1 MLAQGRSFSG
11 RERNCCFLN
20 TGRQRFATI
29 SAVSGLDY
37 PDDGRAVAVTDWDQD
52 GDLDLWISNRNAPR
66 LRLFRNDSPA
76 HNHYLT
82 VRLIGDGKTTPRDAI
97 GARIEVEVEPPGP
110 YRMVKT
116 LRAGEG
122 FLSQSSKRVHF
133 GLGESSQIRKVVIRW
148 PGGASQEYAGLEVDR
163 RYELVQGSVDPRML
177 PPVNRTLAVAP
188 STPRLPSST
197 PEARIPM
204 LTRLPV
210 GKHVYDTF
218 EGSEEILDFDVAAA
232 NGQSILLALWA
243 SWCPSCLAELHEL
256 DERADE
262 LRSAGI
268 RVVALSIEGLEGE
281 KSDPS
286 EAATLVRK
294 LELPFPTGLARRE
307 LLDVLQEH
315 QNQQF
320 FLRRQ
325 WPLPCSFLFDE
336 QGRLAILYR
345 GKADVDVLIAD
356 TAQLRD
362 EHDYVRRF
370 TFAASLPGRAIDS
383 PWTARSTHSADLGKR
398 YRVARSL
405 ESANRLEDAVAMLL
419 SLLEDDPQNAVA
431 HLRLANVFLRQGQLE
446 RALDHCQK
454 ALAEEP
460 AAPGLHNVKGMIYSQ
475 SQRHDLATKSYRK
488 AIELRP
494 DFPEAHNNLGN
505 LLAAKGDLRSA
516 AKHFQ
521 RAIEVDA
528 DMAEA
533 HNNLGRLYSMRGKRD
548 QAIQHLQKALH
559 IDPNFAEA
567 FNNLGTTY
575 ALMGDYSRAASFYQ
589 KALEKNPKYD
599 EARKNLQ
606 RAQARLGGGRN

>member
-1 MLAQGRSFSG
+1 
-11 RERNCCFLN
+11 
-20 TGRQRFATI
+20 
-29 SAVSGLDY
+29 
-37 PDDGRAVAVTDWDQD
+37 
-52 GDLDLWISNRNAPR
+52 
-66 LRLFRNDSPA
+66 
-76 HNHYLT
+76 
-82 VRLIGDGKTTPRDAI
+82 
-97 GARIEVEVEPPGP
+97 
-110 YRMVKT
+110 
-116 LRAGEG
+116 
-122 FLSQSSKRVHF
+122 
-133 GLGESSQIRKVVIRW
+133 
-148 PGGASQEYAGLEVDR
+148 
-163 RYELVQGSVDPRML
+163 
-177 PPVNRTLAVAP
+177 
-188 STPRLPSST
+188 
-197 PEARIPM
+197 M

-567 FNNLGTTY
+567 FNNLGTDIRLDGRLF
-575 ALMGDYSRAASFYQ
+575 ACRQLLPES
-589 KALEKNPKYD
+589 
-599 EARKNLQ
+599 AREESEI
-606 RAQARLGGGRN
+606 